1 MLKKKQA
8 RQQLIDMISADF
20 EITRGH
26 PLPFGPSLTRD
37 GINFSIMSGS
47 ATEMHLVLFDKCS
60 SEPVVEFPLDPRTN
74 KTGNIWHAHISGLD
88 PWINFAWRVKGAD
101 YRRKDGLL
109 LIDPYARATC
119 GGKSWGDPLKINHS
133 GREETLRLST
143 IVDDYFEWEF
153 DRPLNTPLR
162 DTIIYELHVRGFS
175 KHNSSG
181 VKAPGTFNAIIEK
194 IPYLQELGI
203 TAIEL
208 MPVTDF
214 DETDVQRINPITG
227 ERLKNYWGYDPISF
241 FALKN
246 AYSSNSSPDGAVN
259 EFREMVKALHKAGIE
274 IILDMVFNHTA
285 EGNEQ
290 GRFYSLKGFDR
301 DVYYLY
307 DKKNGH
313 FHNYSG
319 CGNTVNCNHP
329 VVRSMILDALRYWV
343 TEMHIDGFRF
353 DLASILSRGPNGEVL
368 SNPPIIERISL
379 DPVLANTK
387 IIAEAWDAAGL
398 YQVGSFGRWQR
409 WMEWNGRY
417 RDDIRRFIR
426 GDNNML
432 SHLARRLS
440 GSADLY
446 EDDGREPF
454 HSVNF
459 ISCHD
464 GFPLADLVTYDHK
477 HNIANGEQNRD
488 GENNNNSWNHGV
500 EGPTDDPAINTL
512 RQRQI
517 KNYITLLMLS
527 QGVPMFLAGDEFGRT
542 QGGNNNAYCQ
552 DNEISWIDWSL
563 LDKNENMFRFFKELI
578 RFRKANS
585 NLRRTR
591 FRVETHNG
599 IPEMTWH
606 GTRLNHPDWSPAS
619 RCLGLHLAPEN
630 DTENDI
636 YIMINGAPGTQTFQ
650 LPHPTG
656 NRRWHQLLYTAAP
669 AGKDIFPME
678 KRTLLKETKQLTLE
692 NRSIMVLV
700 SFK

>member
-8 RQQLIDMISADF
+8 RQQLINMISADF

-47 ATEMHLVLFDKCS
+47 ATEMHLVLFDKCNF
-60 SEPVVEFPLDPRTN
+60 EPVVEFPLDPRTN

-88 PWINFAWRVKGAD
+88 PWINYAWRVKGLD

-119 GGKSWGDPLKINHS
+119 GGETWGNPLKKSQS

-175 KHNSSG
+175 KHHSSG
-181 VKAPGTFNAIIEK
+181 VKAPGTFRGIIEK

-203 TAIEL
+203 TAVEL

-246 AYSSNSSPDGAVN
+246 AYSSDSSPDGAVN

-343 TEMHIDGFRF
+343 TEMHVDGFRF

-368 SNPPIIERISL
+368 SNPPILERISL

-417 RDDIRRFIR
+417 RDDVRRFIR

-432 SHLARRLS
+432 THLAKRLS

-459 ISCHD
+459 VSCHD
-464 GFPLADLVTYDHK
+464 GFPLADLVTYNHK
-477 HNIANGEQNRD
+477 HNIANGEENRD

-500 EGPTDDPAINTL
+500 EGPTDDPAINNL

-517 KNYITLLMLS
+517 KNYIALLLLS

-552 DNEISWIDWSL
+552 DNEISWVDWSL
-563 LDKNENMFRFFKELI
+563 LSENKDLFRFFRELI

-585 NLRRTR
+585 NLRRTH

-606 GTRLNHPDWSPAS
+606 GTRLNHPDWSPPS
-619 RCLGLHLAPEN
+619 RCLGLHLTPEN
-630 DTENDI
+630 ENEHDI
-636 YIMINGAPGTQTFQ
+636 YIMINGAPGAQLFE

-656 NRRWHQLLYTAAP
+656 NKNWYRLLYTAAP

-678 KRTLLKETKQLTLE
+678 KMTALKEKKQLTLE

-700 SFK
+700 SSE